1 MAHRGGICTTMGN
14 RERNTYV
21 MGRITKATLDLLEDH
36 ELSDISVS
44 QICQTAQV
52 SRNSFYRNF
61 ESREDVLARHV
72 SALLESWSKAY
83 QEHATGSNAEMY
95 GSLFAYLKKHG
106 KLLLL
111 LKRRGLFHLFEQEF
125 MRIWGPKAELENVA
139 AYTVAFVSYG
149 IYGWIEEWIARS
161 MQESAE
167 EMTALLS
174 SVGIQ

>member
-1 MAHRGGICTTMGN
+1 
-14 RERNTYV
+14 
-21 MGRITKATLDLLEDH
+21 
-36 ELSDISVS
+36 
-44 QICQTAQV
+44 
-52 SRNSFYRNF
+52 
-61 ESREDVLARHV
+61 
-72 SALLESWSKAY
+72 
-83 QEHATGSNAEMY
+83 MY

-125 MRIWGPKAELENVA
+125 IRIWGPKAELENVA